1 MKFAIVRKHQSFV
14 AKQQKVASSGV
25 VRLKTA
31 AARFKVD
38 GWLENVHLFQGCVSD
53 AFIANRGEAFINCKQ
68 REQSNAFAMIVV
80 IKRRGFV
87 GFKARTHS

>member
-1 MKFAIVRKHQSFV
+1 MKFTIVGKHQSFV
-14 AKQQKVASSGV
+14 AKQQKVASRGV
-25 VRLKTA
+25 VRLKTT

-38 GWLENVHLFQGCVSD
+38 GWLENVYLSQGFVSD
-53 AFIANRGEAFINCKQ
+53 AFIANCGEAFINCKK

-87 GFKARTHS
+87 